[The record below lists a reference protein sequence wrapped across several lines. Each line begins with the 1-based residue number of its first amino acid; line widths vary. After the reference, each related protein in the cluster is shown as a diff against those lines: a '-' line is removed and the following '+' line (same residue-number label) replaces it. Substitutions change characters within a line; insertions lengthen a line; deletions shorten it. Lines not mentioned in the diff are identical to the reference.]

1 MSLCLWTVNSTGVSG
16 FFVLFSF
23 LFVFV
28 FCLFVCL
35 FFQSLRGTEWQAW
48 VGVGYLPSPGQL
60 GSYKYLSSLDSGLLV
75 SQGQG
80 FLRKEYCGVF
90 QNISFSSSSARNLR
104 GFFSDIY

>member
-1 MSLCLWTVNSTGVSG
+1 MSLCLCTVNSTGVSG
-16 FFVLFSF
+16 FFFVLFLS
-23 LFVFV
+23 LFFFFFCFV
-28 FCLFVCL
+28 L
-35 FFQSLRGTEWQAW
+35 FFQFLQGTEWQAW
-48 VGVGYLPSPGQL
+48 VGVGYFPSPGQL

-75 SQGQG
+75 SRGQG